1 MERVDPGAGPAGP
14 LNSAPSAPRGA
25 ERSAAGKND
34 LLMRFF
40 ESDFFDAWIA
50 AT

>member
-1 MERVDPGAGPAGP
+1 MERVEPGAGPSGP
-14 LNSAPSAPRGA
+14 LNSAPSPLRGA
-25 ERSAAGKND
+25 ERPAAGKND